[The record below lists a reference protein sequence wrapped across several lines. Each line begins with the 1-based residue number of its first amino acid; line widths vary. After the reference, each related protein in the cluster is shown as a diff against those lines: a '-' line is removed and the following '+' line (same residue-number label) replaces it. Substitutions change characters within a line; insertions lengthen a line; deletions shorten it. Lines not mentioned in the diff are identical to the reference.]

1 MLGDCVSDSSLEQHF
16 ALLPPSHVHKFAFGL
31 VIRHLQYGYVARTDG
46 RDIELEHPDTVS
58 SVPRGYCCGKFMN
71 LRPCANASPPTRPDS
86 SADVR
91 AYCDETF
98 SERRSDQLL
107 AEIADG
113 RPSRAFHTVP
123 RIFGTSLVLDRKNH
137 GRSRHMLK
145 ATGRPETICAVGRLL
160 VSKTWMAW
168 APDRAEEVEADPGP
182 I

>member
-58 SVPRGYCCGKFMN
+58 SVPRGYCCGKLMN
-71 LRPCANASPPTRPDS
+71 LRPCATHRPFGQLGLTHLRMS
-86 SADVR
+86 GHIAMKHSASADQ
-91 AYCDETF
+91 
-98 SERRSDQLL
+98 SL
-107 AEIADG
+107 AEIADS

-123 RIFGTSLVLDRKNH
+123 RIFGTSLVLDRKNY
-137 GRSRHMLK
+137 GQSRHMLK

-160 VSKTWMAW
+160 W
-168 APDRAEEVEADPGP
+168 AARFGWRGRP